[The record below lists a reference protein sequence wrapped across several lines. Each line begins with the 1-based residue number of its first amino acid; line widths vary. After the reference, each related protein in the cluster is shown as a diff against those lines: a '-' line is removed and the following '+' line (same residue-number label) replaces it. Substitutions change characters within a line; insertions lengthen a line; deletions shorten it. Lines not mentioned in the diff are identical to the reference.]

1 MHPRRPLAEISHD
14 LTLASANAPY
24 FAFTKF
30 YLALTVLLQGRW
42 QRQPLAAHPV
52 SSNQVCFLF
61 VVVICP
67 KGGSIRFREDRDTVT
82 ETLASSLINDACMDA
97 HVH

>member
-1 MHPRRPLAEISHD
+1 MHPRRVLAETSHD

-30 YLALTVLLQGRW
+30 YLALTVLLQGAGNGNCAPRI
-42 QRQPLAAHPV
+42 QSVATK
-52 SSNQVCFLF
+52 C
-61 VVVICP
+61 VVICP
-67 KGGSIRFREDRDTVT
+67 KGGSIRFREDGDAVT
-82 ETLASSLINDACMDA
+82 ETFASSLINDACMDA